1 MKDEKHCQ
9 NQRQISIEF
18 LFEQKIL
25 RKYFNY
31 EMETYNWNL
40 SNFIQSILLF
50 DFAAKTYKRKLQC
63 NENEKDSEL

>member
-1 MKDEKHCQ
+1 MKGEKHCQ

-31 EMETYNWNL
+31 GMETYN
-40 SNFIQSILLF
+40 
-50 DFAAKTYKRKLQC
+50 
-63 NENEKDSEL
+63 